1 MFGAFVGEIQ
11 NSPVLNDGSCV
22 GRFAD
27 GAELLVQEFVVARD
41 GNHGSVVGCVSE
53 LRNVDVPFSCGLL
66 RFESV
71 SQPRVGRYASR
82 EGDVVDA
89 RLLDRL
95 FEFLHEDVND
105 GLFERRSEVGLIFFD
120 EVGIVFDFLLEKI
133 EERRFQTAETIVKPV
148 DVRFAEL
155 KALGVSMIF
164 EHLSMA
170 SPAASSM
177 VCPRISI
184 LL

>member
-1 MFGAFVGEIQ
+1 M
-11 NSPVLNDGSCV
+11 
-22 GRFAD
+22 
-27 GAELLVQEFVVARD
+27 QEFVVARD

-71 SQPRVGRYASR
+71 PQPRVGRYASR

-133 EERRFQTAETIVKPV
+133 EERRFQTAETIVKPST
-148 DVRFAEL
+148 F
-155 KALGVSMIF
+155 G
-164 EHLSMA
+164 
-170 SPAASSM
+170 
-177 VCPRISI
+177 
-184 LL
+184 LLN